1 MADRV
6 LPPVR
11 VPQLAPGDNLVT
23 ACRVARQFAD
33 WPRIPLLRGSR
44 LLGALRLADLREEAP
59 AALLPPRSVP
69 AEVLP
74 QQLAAAM
81 LSGRAAA
88 GRRKALARVKPAGG
102 GNLGSA
108 GRGAGG

>member
-11 VPQLAPGDNLVT
+11 VPRRAPGVSLVT
-23 ACRVARQFAD
+23 ARPVAHQFAD
-33 WPRIPLLRGSR
+33 WPLILLLRGSQR
-44 LLGALRLADLREEAP
+44 VGALRLADLREEAP
-59 AALLPPRSVP
+59 AALLPPWSVP

-81 LSGRAAA
+81 LSRRAAV
-88 GRRKALARVKPAGG
+88 GPEFVIRW
-102 GNLGSA
+102 
-108 GRGAGG
+108 